1 MASSAIQTV
10 ITGHCAE
17 TQTPYYSL
25 SVENAESS
33 ARNLAYC
40 EQGFVTARSS
50 MVLNDTSPLSEKKEE
65 VFFSNATNPA
75 TAQNAPVHIKPSK
88 EPEVVN
94 KNNNKNSNKKEAK
107 INKNSNSAIEVNINK
122 NSSNSAAEIKIKN
135 SSSCSGQPADI
146 KNDSDKP
153 EVDNFQYLNFW
164 LYIQTNFDHV
174 LIKNRSNFFSIFLA

>member
-1 MASSAIQTV
+1 MAASAIQTA
-10 ITGHCAE
+10 ITGHYAT
-17 TQTPYYSL
+17 TQTPYHSL

-50 MVLNDTSPLSEKKEE
+50 MVLNDTSPLSEKK
-65 VFFSNATNPA
+65 VFSSNATNPA

-88 EPEVVN
+88 EPEVN

-107 INKNSNSAIEVNINK
+107 INKNSNSAIEVTINK

-164 LYIQTNFDHV
+164 LYIQTNFHH
-174 LIKNRSNFFSIFLA
+174 

>member
-1 MASSAIQTV
+1 MISMIGRQGLPAPPQLSRAT
-10 ITGHCAE
+10 
-17 TQTPYYSL
+17 TQTPYFSL
-25 SVENAESS
+25 SAENAESS

-88 EPEVVN
+88 EPEVN

-122 NSSNSAAEIKIKN
+122 NSSNSATEIEIKN
-135 SSSCSGQPADI
+135 SSSISAQSADI

-153 EVDNFQYLNFW
+153 EVDSFQDLNFW
-164 LYIQTNFDHV
+164 LYIQTNFD
-174 LIKNRSNFFSIFLA
+174 N

>member
-1 MASSAIQTV
+1 
-10 ITGHCAE
+10 
-17 TQTPYYSL
+17 
-25 SVENAESS
+25 
-33 ARNLAYC
+33 
-40 EQGFVTARSS
+40 

-75 TAQNAPVHIKPSK
+75 TAQNAPVHIIPSK

-107 INKNSNSAIEVNINK
+107 INKNSNSAIEVNTNK

-153 EVDNFQYLNFW
+153 EVDSFQDLNFW
-164 LYIQTNFDHV
+164 LYIQTNFD
-174 LIKNRSNFFSIFLA
+174 N

>member
-1 MASSAIQTV
+1 
-10 ITGHCAE
+10 
-17 TQTPYYSL
+17 
-25 SVENAESS
+25 
-33 ARNLAYC
+33 
-40 EQGFVTARSS
+40 
-50 MVLNDTSPLSEKKEE
+50 MVLNDTSPLSEKK
-65 VFFSNATNPA
+65 VFSSNATNPA

-88 EPEVVN
+88 EPEVN

-107 INKNSNSAIEVNINK
+107 INKNSNSAIEVTINK

-164 LYIQTNFDHV
+164 LYIQTNFHH
-174 LIKNRSNFFSIFLA
+174 